1 MEYASFVLGVLSIIF
16 ILMVVGMFR
25 INKKLEK
32 TIESL
37 WGFENYKKDI
47 ASEIDTIHR
56 RIQEVSDMDNRR
68 IDGEIDRV
76 DKIASDIHRRV
87 DTDIDGIYRTLDSRF
102 DKLENKLTNNSKQL
116 LKD

>member
-1 MEYASFVLGVLSIIF
+1 
-16 ILMVVGMFR
+16 MFR
-25 INKKLEK
+25 ILRSISKIEK
-32 TIESL
+32 ELSSTRDSIT
-37 WGFENYKKDI
+37 GIYR
-47 ASEIDTIHR
+47 EIDNVHR
-56 RIQEVSDMDNRR
+56 RIQEVSDLDNRR